1 MAKQSI
7 NIGTTANDGTGETVR
22 SAFDKVNDN
31 FTELYDERLKGAYAT
46 ATIDGSNNLVVDFT
60 KGALA
65 VTLDKN
71 ISAFLFTGA
80 TNGVRNE
87 ILIKLTQDSTGSRTV
102 TSSGVNTAG
111 SVGFDISTTMN
122 STSFITIVTFD
133 GTTYYGFSNGKNF
146 G

>member
-1 MAKQSI
+1 MAKQTI
-7 NIGTTANDGTGETVR
+7 NIGTTANDGTGDTVR

-46 ATIDGSNNLVVDFT
+46 ATIDGSNNLTVDFT

-71 ISAFLFTGA
+71 ISTFLFTGT
-80 TNGVRNE
+80 TNGTRNE
-87 ILIKLTQDSTGSRTV
+87 ILIKLTQDSTGGRTV
-102 TSSGVNTAG
+102 SASQLETAG
-111 SVGFDISTTMN
+111 SAGFDISTTADAV
-122 STSFITIVTFD
+122 SFISIVTFD
-133 GTTYYGFSNGKNF
+133 GATYYGFSNGKNF